1 MSKKRLLKL
10 IVLLMIVTILLSSCD
25 LYLPK
30 KEIIYQTELLS
41 NSEYELHTISPFV
54 GDLVVERRKYGIFI
68 PDEDATFTIDCKI
81 NSVIT
86 ELFIRVNDHVEKG
99 QLIAK
104 ANSEKFAE
112 YVFYQEIYAEQAL
125 LRYENAKEQFEDK
138 LIDQYQLELFNLMA
152 LSAQYQLDDYKELY
166 TNSFIYSHEE
176 GEVIEIFKSVGDY
189 SIGSIASLCQKDR
202 GVLRVSTEKE
212 IDEAIIAFGLAAP
225 NVISSLDYIFME
237 LMIDDDI
244 KIKVINKMYDGIVFR
259 DINTFILQYG
269 EEFEMNH
276 IDILF
281 KDAPDDIYFQQN
293 MTAIYIEKQL
303 DDILLLDSIAIYS
316 DVDDKKYVYLVENNR
331 TIIKEIITGLSS
343 NGYTQIIS
351 GLTEG
356 DKVFIVK

>member
-1 MSKKRLLKL
+1 MRKKRLLKL

-30 KEIIYQTELLS
+30 KEIIYQTELLTS
-41 NSEYELHTISPFV
+41 SEYELHSISPFV
-54 GDLVVERRKYGIFI
+54 GDLVVERRKYGTFI

-86 ELFIRVNDHVEKG
+86 ELFIRVNDYVEKG

-104 ANSEKFAE
+104 VNSGKFAE
-112 YVFYQEIYAEQAL
+112 YVFYQEIYTKQAV
-125 LRYENAKEQFEDK
+125 LRYEKAKEQFENN
-138 LIDQYQLELFNLMA
+138 LIDQYQLELFNLIA
-152 LSAQYQLDDYKELY
+152 ISAQYQLDDYSEMY
-166 TNSFIYSHEE
+166 TNSFIYAHKD

-189 SIGSIASLCQKDR
+189 SIGSIASLCNKDE
-202 GVLRVSTEKE
+202 GVLRISTVKE
-212 IDEAIIAFGLAAP
+212 IDEAIIKFGLAPP
-225 NVISSLDYIFME
+225 NVISSLDYLFMD
-237 LMIDDDI
+237 LKNDDEI
-244 KIKVINKMYDGIVFR
+244 KIKVISNIYDGIIFR
-259 DINTFILQYG
+259 DMNTFILQYG
-269 EEFEMNH
+269 DEYEKNY

-281 KDAPDDIYFQQN
+281 KDVPDDIYFQQN

-316 DVDDKKYVYLVENNR
+316 DVDDKKYVYLVENNK
-331 TIIKEIITGLSS
+331 TVIKEIETGLSS

-351 GLTEG
+351 GLEKE